1 MTEPTIVPRLNLHD
15 TVITALRGM
24 ILDGVLTPGEKIA
37 ERALCD
43 RFGISRTPLRE
54 ALKVLASEGLIE
66 LLPRRGAIVAQITET
81 DIQNLFPIMGALE
94 GVAGELACARASAH
108 DIAHVRALHDQMME
122 SYARHDEQ
130 RYLRQNRQVHEAI
143 FALARNPDLSEMYQ
157 QVLARIHA
165 CRFIRRK
172 DDHNWATAI
181 AEHHAI
187 MDALEQRDGARLSQ
201 LMRDHIA
208 GTSVR
213 IALASLEGNEERDA
227 V

>member
-15 TVITALRGM
+15 TIITALRGM
-24 ILDGVLTPGEKIA
+24 ILDGVLVPGEKIA
-37 ERALCD
+37 ERTLCD

-54 ALKVLASEGLIE
+54 ALKVLASEGLVE
-66 LLPRRGAIVAQITET
+66 LLPRRGAVVAQITET
-81 DIQNLFPIMGALE
+81 DIHNLFPIMGALE
-94 GVAGELACARASAH
+94 GVAGELACARASTQ
-108 DIAHVRALHDQMME
+108 DIAHVRKLHDEMME
-122 SYARHDEQ
+122 SYARRDEQ

-143 FALARNPDLSEMYQ
+143 FALARNPALSEMYQ
-157 QVLARIHA
+157 QILARIHV

-172 DDHNWATAI
+172 DDRDWATAI
-181 AEHHAI
+181 AEHAAF

-208 GTSVR
+208 GTSAR
-213 IALASLEGNEERDA
+213 IALASLDGSEERDA